1 MHAELRSSSPNCRRS
16 LCGTT
21 FGTTLDVAI
30 ALSTYCAFDFEM
42 SGCSHRGTNGFGAR
56 SL

>member
-1 MHAELRSSSPNCRRS
+1 MHAKLRSSSPNCRRS

-42 SGCSHRGTNGFGAR
+42 SGCSHHGTNGFGAR